1 MKKFT
6 LIIEETVVDEFEV
19 NANNEQ
25 EALEIVRDKYKKGE
39 FILSP
44 GEVQYRQMTIKSPMK
59 DEMNWI
65 SL

>member
-25 EALEIVRDKYKKGE
+25 EALEIARDKYKKGE